1 MGTCEFEALEAKA
14 REHHIAELKAERE
27 IKKQRLRIDDKP
39 KGIYFAFSVIFL
51 LWFIVGCLANLGIH
65 FYVDGWLAH
74 LLWPTIGIV
83 FPVVAFSA
91 NFFISGA
98 IETRNKLG
106 PFQEPN
112 FSKMALEEYIVPH
125 LEGQVK
131 QIADELLGPQSE
143 LQQNID
149 QTEASLEQ
157 AQALQGKLRAHQEQH
172 GPSANLIEVAE
183 EVSETVRRLEESRN
197 ALIEHRNQLKGALHE
212 WRGAIEQIKT
222 PLQEMDLVRQAEEV
236 IRSSEQTIERAEQ
249 AITTSLDLLY
259 ERVAELRTETLA
271 QIEGAQVLL
280 VAESASSGDARR
292 DLDRIESGLADQQR
306 VRSTAA
312 QRQRT

>member
-157 AQALQGKLRAHQEQH
+157 AQALQFPAHRVGFVF
-172 GPSANLIEVAE
+172 GPG
-183 EVSETVRRLEESRN
+183 SES
-197 ALIEHRNQLKGALHE
+197 Q
-212 WRGAIEQIKT
+212 
-222 PLQEMDLVRQAEEV
+222 
-236 IRSSEQTIERAEQ
+236 ERAQ
-249 AITTSLDLLY
+249 KVPGVCLVGPVTTQCFYHSY
-259 ERVAELRTETLA
+259 
-271 QIEGAQVLL
+271 
-280 VAESASSGDARR
+280 SAYSSFWI
-292 DLDRIESGLADQQR
+292 LPQ
-306 VRSTAA
+306 
-312 QRQRT
+312 